1 MPAKV
6 LTFGQGFSA
15 DAQRP
20 AIVGC
25 RTTFDPTTVDPT
37 LVNALANMYCRD
49 PLVGG
54 GVVGRPGCN
63 TLGAQL
69 GAGGLR
75 TFQHLVQFTRQDGTE
90 YTIGWCGGKM
100 YTLNWGTRVWTEIV
114 HGMAVSTSA
123 RIYSCVLADQIIF
136 SDGVNTP
143 FMWSGAAFTVLANCP
158 ALYGQPRIHYAKVFG
173 IKAAKRNTIVWSEE
187 NDPTIGYEAGIYNN
201 GWELV
206 QTKAEGLHALFATN
220 EALYYWRERSIGAI
234 RGEVTPDFR
243 SDGTREGVSEDIGTV
258 SPGCVFS
265 FGTDIYFPDADGRPW
280 KITQTEGVVPLW
292 ADLQRDLDSFAID
305 RTKLPAA
312 TGAVW
317 VLGTEAIFGLP
328 RTGTKAD
335 VFLVVSVLTG
345 KYQGYWEFRDATDTL
360 SQAGVLATVK
370 NALNVPTLVHGS
382 LNGYAHDHGEATG
395 TIWDDTIDATA
406 ANRIAHVFRSAPL
419 GSSAKVDKVFDL
431 ARFVL
436 RMPTAL
442 SANAGWLLQYL
453 TTRANPGSILLVALT
468 VPANVS
474 AERQFVTGLGDSNGR
489 WVMLDL
495 RHGALTER
503 LEVMTAEITAFIG
516 GAEPA
521 LT

>member
-206 QTKAEGLHALFATN
+206 QTRAEGLHALFATN
-220 EALYYWRERSIGAI
+220 EALYYFRERSIGAI

-265 FGTDIYFPDADGRPW
+265 FGTDIYFPDA
-280 KITQTEGVVPLW
+280 
-292 ADLQRDLDSFAID
+292 
-305 RTKLPAA
+305 
-312 TGAVW
+312 
-317 VLGTEAIFGLP
+317 
-328 RTGTKAD
+328 
-335 VFLVVSVLTG
+335 
-345 KYQGYWEFRDATDTL
+345 TDTL

-370 NALNVPTLVHGS
+370 GALNVPTLVHGS
-382 LNGYAHDHGEATG
+382 MNGYAHDHGEASG

-453 TTRANPGSILLVALT
+453 TTRANPGNILLAALT
-468 VPANVS
+468 VPANVKG
-474 AERQFVTGLGDSNGR
+474 ERQFVVGLGDVNGR

-495 RHGALTER
+495 RHGALTGR
-503 LEVMTAEITAFIG
+503 LEVMTAEVTAYIG